1 MTYKTLIWV
10 LPKIK
15 IFRDVIL
22 CC

>member
-1 MTYKTLIWV
+1 MAYKTLMRV